1 MNDSLID
8 LQSEYSNLKV
18 QLTKIQFQ
26 TNELESKLSEK
37 EEIIAKLEEDQET
50 KTSTLEAMNLMT
62 KYQIVFLKLESSV
75 QKISATIQA
84 WNEIWKWRAFEKFR
98 VNSKANSQVENY
110 KAIYLGWIFLGK
122 LK

>member
-75 QKISATIQA
+75 QKISATISA
-84 WNEIWKWRAFEKFR
+84 
-98 VNSKANSQVENY
+98 
-110 KAIYLGWIFLGK
+110 
-122 LK
+122 

>member
-75 QKISATIQA
+75 QKITATISA
-84 WNEIWKWRAFEKFR
+84 
-98 VNSKANSQVENY
+98 
-110 KAIYLGWIFLGK
+110 
-122 LK
+122 

>member
-37 EEIIAKLEEDQET
+37 EEIIAKLEQDQET

-75 QKISATIQA
+75 QKITATIQA
-84 WNEIWKWRAFEKFR
+84 
-98 VNSKANSQVENY
+98 
-110 KAIYLGWIFLGK
+110 
-122 LK
+122 